1 MLCMYAWE
9 LSGRKT
15 LWTVGGGGTARV
27 CSPPNVLKTYVVHT
41 LVSYDEW
48 RIEPP
53 IVPETTVFRNVL
65 YDERHV
71 LVPGQCV
78 DAVEGSLF
86 LVVGNNG
93 EPVECGVV
101 DSKSPSG
108 YRRVKC
114 PGSDAIWEVEKRIRD
129 MGYMPSLPY
138 TIGAI
143 VELLGRTHGFN
154 LKPA

>member
-1 MLCMYAWE
+1 MYAWE

-15 LWTVGGGGTARV
+15 LWTAGGSGTARV

-65 YDERHV
+65 YDESHV

-86 LVVGNNG
+86 LAVNSNG

-108 YRRVKC
+108 YRRVEC
-114 PGSDAIWEVEKRIRD
+114 PSDNTVREVEKRIRD

-138 TIGAI
+138 TIEVI
-143 VELLGRTHGFN
+143 VELLGRAHGFN

>member
-1 MLCMYAWE
+1 MV
-9 LSGRKT
+9 GKT
-15 LWTVGGGGTARV
+15 LWTAGGSDTARV
-27 CSPPNVLKTYVVHT
+27 CNPPNASETYVVHT

-65 YDERHV
+65 YAEDHV

-86 LVVGNNG
+86 LAVDSNG

-108 YRRVKC
+108 YRRVEC
-114 PGSDAIWEVEKRIRD
+114 PGSDAVREAEKRIRD

-138 TIGAI
+138 TIETI
-143 VELLGRTHGFN
+143 VELLGRAHGFN